1 MKTSTIIRISFY
13 SLAGI
18 AFLFLAFSFGTVHGF
33 FRGMHITQASF
44 TQTFT
49 NTRMNNLEL
58 IKHGDLDSLKNSM
71 ETQLDLGLI
80 ILLGKEE
87 IRSPWLVRANYYSND
102 EQLRVDLRST
112 LQRGAIYREAN
123 RGQLILTG
131 EKYYQNLIRYLPGG
145 SAMDGQ

>member
-1 MKTSTIIRISFY
+1 M
-13 SLAGI
+13 
-18 AFLFLAFSFGTVHGF
+18 FLAFSFGTVHGF

>member
-1 MKTSTIIRISFY
+1 
-13 SLAGI
+13 
-18 AFLFLAFSFGTVHGF
+18 
-33 FRGMHITQASF
+33 
-44 TQTFT
+44 
-49 NTRMNNLEL
+49 MNNLEL